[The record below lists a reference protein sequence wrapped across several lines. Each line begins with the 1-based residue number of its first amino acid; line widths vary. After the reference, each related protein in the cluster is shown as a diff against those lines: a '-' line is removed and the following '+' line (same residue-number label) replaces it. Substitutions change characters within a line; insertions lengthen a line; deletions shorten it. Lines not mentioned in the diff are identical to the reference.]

1 MTCRG
6 ARVAPAPAL
15 VAALAALVT
24 LGGCGGSSLSAHDL
38 RADVTRSCTIGETRT
53 NRITAPTSP
62 AAGATFLRRGLAVLT
77 PELDAL
83 RSLHPPGG
91 LASNYDAAVD
101 AFGGEVNA
109 IRATFAQLGHGGDPL
124 LRFPALARLL
134 APLETR
140 ENAAWQS
147 LGIPACVQR

>member
-24 LGGCGGSSLSAHDL
+24 LGGCGGSSLSARDL
-38 RADVTRSCTIGETRT
+38 RADATRACTVGQART
-53 NRITAPTSP
+53 NRITAPASP

-83 RSLHPPGG
+83 RSLHPRGG
-91 LASNYDAAVD
+91 LASNYNAAVD
-101 AFGGEVNA
+101 VFGGEVNA
-109 IRATFAQLGHGGDPL
+109 IRATLTRLGHGSDPL
-124 LRFPALARLL
+124 LGFPALARLL

-147 LGIPACVQR
+147 LDIPACVQR